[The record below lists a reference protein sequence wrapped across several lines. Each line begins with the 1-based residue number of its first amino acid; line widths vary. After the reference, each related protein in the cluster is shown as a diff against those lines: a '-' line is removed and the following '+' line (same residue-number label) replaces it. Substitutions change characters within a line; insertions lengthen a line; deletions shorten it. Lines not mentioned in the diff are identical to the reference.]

1 MINLF
6 AAQSDSVY
14 DAEHNL
20 LWQDSFSNALNK
32 MSFKRALS
40 YCDTLKQQNINKW
53 RLPNNTEFTLII
65 DNSRI
70 PTIQPSFHYSGVGCY
85 WSYSHGQIGNVD
97 FKEGIIHNTQTNNDQ
112 ECFVRC
118 IYDE

>member
-6 AAQSDSVY
+6 ATQSDSVY

-53 RLPNNTEFTLII
+53 RLPNNNEFKLII

-70 PTIQPSFHYSGVGCY
+70 PTIQPSFHYSGIGCY
-85 WSYSHGQIGNVD
+85 WSYSHGQIGSVD
-97 FKEGIIHNTQTNNDQ
+97 FREGIINNTQTNNDQ

-118 IYDE
+118 IHDE